1 MKKSLFIFLR
11 VIFVL
16 FVLVGLAA
24 GGLYFYYQHQSTRGI
39 QESLNLMDAPVIG
52 DRNRPMTIVEF
63 FDYRCS
69 HCSTMSHLVDEAIAN
84 DQDIKLVLRPVVLGD
99 PESFKIATLVL
110 TADMQRPGATEAL
123 HRQIMNLADI
133 PSYEQVKAMASAL
146 GIDVAAAESGKNAEI
161 SRAIISQNTQLVRDI
176 GFYGV
181 PALVIGDKG
190 FMPQGVMPGV
200 NELRLMILD
209 AKSRVEKSK

>member
-1 MKKSLFIFLR
+1 MKKFLFVFLR

-16 FVLVGLAA
+16 AVLCGCVA
-24 GGLYFYYQHQSTRGI
+24 GGLYFYYQHQSSRAI

-52 DRNRPMTIVEF
+52 ERTRPLTIVEF

-69 HCSTMSHLVDEAIAN
+69 HCSTLSRLVDEATVN
-84 DQDIKLVLRPVVLGD
+84 DQDVKLVLRPVVLGD

-110 TADMQRPGATEAL
+110 AADMQKPGATEAL
-123 HRQIMNLADI
+123 HRQIMGLSDV
-133 PSYEQVKAMASAL
+133 PGYEQVKAMAAAL
-146 GIDVAAAESGKNAEI
+146 GVDAAAAESGKNADI
-161 SRAIISQNTQLVRDI
+161 IRAIISQNTQMVRDI

-209 AKSRVEKSK
+209 AKSRLIKSK